1 MRKEICISGFGGQ
14 GVALAGYI
22 LGKGLVIYDGFE
34 AVMTQSYGPE
44 ARGGASSAN
53 IVVSDELIDYP
64 FIQHPDILV
73 VLSQEGYTRFRPIAK
88 HDALIFIEEELVVPH
103 SDDYFYSIPA
113 TRLAEE
119 LGRRVVANV
128 VMLGFLT
135 AVAGWFH
142 PEAIEKAIA
151 TSIKSKMVPLN
162 LRAFATGINYAHQE
176 PDRNLSKTEKIYSI
190 KQSG

>member
-44 ARGGASSAN
+44 ARGGASNAN

-73 VLSQEGYTRFRPIAK
+73 ILSQEGYSRFRPLAK
-88 HDALIFIEEELVVPH
+88 PDALILIEEELVVPH
-103 SDDYFYSIPA
+103 ADDDFYSIPA
-113 TRLAEE
+113 TRLAEG

-142 PEAIEKAIA
+142 AAAIEKAIA
-151 TSIKSKMVPLN
+151 TSIKSKLVPLN
-162 LRAFATGINYAHQE
+162 LEAFATGFKYARQE
-176 PDRNLSKTEKIYSI
+176 PDRDLNKIENTHSI
-190 KQSG
+190 KQNS

>member
-22 LGKGLVIYDGFE
+22 LGKGLAIYDGFE

-64 FIQHPDILV
+64 FLQNPDILV

-88 HDALIFIEEELVVPH
+88 HDALILIEQELVVPCLG
-103 SDDYFYSIPA
+103 DNFYSIPA
-113 TRLAEE
+113 SHLAEE
-119 LGRRVVANV
+119 LGRRVVTNV

-142 PEAIEKAIA
+142 PEAIQKAIT
-151 TSIKSKMVPLN
+151 TSIKSKLIPLN
-162 LRAFATGINYAHQE
+162 LQAFATGFDYAHQKLDL
-176 PDRNLSKTEKIYSI
+176 DRNKTEKIHAT
-190 KQSG
+190 